1 MNKSKSLLL
10 KNLFI
15 ESSLSRIWQHINNPN
30 TSFAIISAYLDDE
43 NDEKN
48 HKTLAKDIRKLGY
61 GFIEMNSG
69 YSYKTDNGEKFA
81 EEKSY
86 FIPEIKERDAIKL
99 AQKYSQQSVIW
110 KDASEFSLV
119 GARNDVGVGK
129 RLMNFKR
136 DKSTLT
142 FNPTTVKA
150 AFSSLI
156 KRSKKDAKFA
166 FVAERLILD
175 FPTSYIYQKERDLV
189 SEWIKIL

>member
-69 YSYKTDNGEKFA
+69 YSYKTDDGEKFA

-99 AQKYSQQSVIW
+99 AQKYSQQSIIW
-110 KDASEFSLV
+110 KDESEFSLV